1 MKIGILTYHRAHNYG
16 AVLQAYALRTFLQK
30 QGHDV
35 EFVDYWP
42 DSHEEKY
49 KTFSFD
55 TFNPLSFIQK
65 GKYIISFLLSYR
77 RRRKRRKKFL
87 SFMQNQLGLTKN
99 PQYTQENSLIKERY
113 DLIVYGSDQIW
124 RNHIVDKRD
133 KFDPMYFGENLPAS
147 QKIISYAVS
156 MGVIDANEED
166 RAFLQKALSQ
176 YSTIL
181 VREKNLSKLVSNL
194 GYENKVVLDPVF
206 LLEKI
211 EWEKM
216 VVNVPK
222 RDYKYILYYQLVF
235 SQEGLELA
243 KKLQAKLNCELII
256 LTGTVIPLNFTKN
269 TKQTASPIE
278 FLSLIK
284 DAEYVITTSFHGTA
298 FSIVFEKQF
307 YSINLEKISGR
318 VQTLLSQM
326 DISDRCVKSIL
337 DFEQIKLID
346 YQSINQKKEAIIN
359 ESKKELYNALI
370 KCSGDDFSK

>member
-1 MKIGILTYHRAHNYG
+1 
-16 AVLQAYALRTFLQK
+16 
-30 QGHDV
+30 
-35 EFVDYWP
+35 
-42 DSHEEKY
+42 
-49 KTFSFD
+49 
-55 TFNPLSFIQK
+55 
-65 GKYIISFLLSYR
+65 
-77 RRRKRRKKFL
+77 
-87 SFMQNQLGLTKN
+87 MQNQLGLTKN

-298 FSIVFEKQF
+298 FSIIFEKQF